1 MSNSVMSVVI
11 LAAGKGTRMYSDLP
25 KVLHTLAG
33 KPMVQH
39 VIDAA
44 TGLGAQHIHLVYGH
58 GGDRLKA
65 TLTDPALNW
74 VLQAEQLGTGHAM
87 QQAAPAF
94 ADDEDILMLYG
105 DVPLISQQ
113 TLQRLHDAKPQGGI
127 GLLTVVLD
135 DPSGYGRIVR
145 ENDAI
150 VGIVEQKDA
159 SPEQLKIAEINTG
172 ILIANGGD
180 LKRSLA
186 QLTNNNA
193 LGEYYITDIIALAHQ
208 EGRRINAVHPAR
220 ASETDGV
227 NNRLQLA
234 TLERVYQSEQ
244 AEKLLLAGVMLR
256 DPARFDLRGTLS
268 HGRDVEID
276 TNVIIEGNVTLGN
289 RVKIGAG
296 CIIKNSVIGDD
307 CEISPYSV
315 IEQANLAADCTVG
328 PFARLRPG
336 SELAQAAHVGNF
348 VEMKKAML
356 GKGSKAGHLSYLGD
370 AEIGA
375 KVNIGA
381 GTITCNYDGANK
393 SKTIIGDNVFVGSD
407 TQLVAPVSVA
417 AGATIAAGTT
427 VMKDVTDAALVYNR
441 KEQNSKAGWQRPVKK
456 K

>member
-1 MSNSVMSVVI
+1 MTNSAMSVVI

-58 GGDRLKA
+58 GGDQLKA
-65 TLTDPALNW
+65 TLTEPSLNW

-94 ADDEDILMLYG
+94 ADDEEILMLYG

-113 TLQRLHDAKPQGGI
+113 TLQRLREARPQGGI

-135 DPSGYGRIVR
+135 DPTGYGRIVR
-145 ENDAI
+145 ENDTI
-150 VGIVEQKDA
+150 TGIVEQKDA

-180 LKRSLA
+180 LKRWLA

-193 LGEYYITDIIALAHQ
+193 QGEYYITDIIALAHQ
-208 EGRRINAVHPAR
+208 EGRQINAVHPAR

-234 TLERVYQSEQ
+234 TLERVYQREQ
-244 AEKLLLAGVMLR
+244 AENLLLAGVMLR

-296 CIIKNSVIGDD
+296 CIIKNSIIGDD

-348 VEMKKAML
+348 VEMKKATL

-375 KVNIGA
+375 NVNIGA

-393 SKTIIGDNVFVGSD
+393 SKTLIGDNVFVGSD

-427 VMKDVTDAALVYNR
+427 VMKDVTEAALVYNR
-441 KEQNSKAGWQRPVKK
+441 KDQNSKADWQRPVKK
-456 K
+456 A